1 MSGTERR
8 KGVVGER
15 EVRALYQ
22 AHGFE
27 VRGLEGGGDH
37 LAVLHGIHALPG
49 LDIPTLGQRRP
60 LTIHSEVKRT
70 ETARPWAWW
79 EQASAETPPGSLT
92 VVAFRR
98 SRSPWLALANLDALA
113 GALAR

>member
-1 MSGTERR
+1 MSRSERT
-8 KGVVGER
+8 KGLVGER
-15 EVRALYQ
+15 EVRAIYET
-22 AHGFE
+22 HGYE

-37 LAVLHGIHALPG
+37 LAVLHGLSQ
-49 LDIPTLGQRRP
+49 LGQTILADTEVRRP
-60 LTIHSEVKRT
+60 LTIHSECKRQ
-70 ETARPWAWW
+70 ETCRAWAWW

>member
-1 MSGTERR
+1 MSRSERR
-8 KGVVGER
+8 KGVAGER
-15 EVRALYQ
+15 EVRDLY
-22 AHGFE
+22 ASHGFE

-37 LAVLHGIHALPG
+37 LAVLHGIYAIANGDAASVLE
-49 LDIPTLGQRRP
+49 RRP
-60 LTIHSEVKRT
+60 LTIHSEVKRQ

-79 EQASAETPPGSLT
+79 EQASAETPAGSLT